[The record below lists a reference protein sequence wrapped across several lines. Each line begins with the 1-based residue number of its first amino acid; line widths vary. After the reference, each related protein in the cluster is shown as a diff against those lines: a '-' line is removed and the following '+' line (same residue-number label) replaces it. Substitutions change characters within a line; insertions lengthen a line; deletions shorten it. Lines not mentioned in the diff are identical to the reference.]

1 MMDAKMKALTTAA
14 VMVTAIVVLKN
25 LSRIMISFFNT
36 FASSRTLGPTPAS
49 ALGNRPGEM
58 RISPILNTRE

>member
-36 FASSRTLGPTPAS
+36 FASSRTLGAYAS
-49 ALGNRPGEM
+49 FGLGK
-58 RISPILNTRE
+58 STRRNAD